1 MANGRLIPSGRSPIR
16 IIAQIELPIA
26 VSAIMTSVAVV
37 PAYRFCDGI
46 AGICSGVVVT
56 IDIDWLSLHDRTQE
70 ATGDHRE
77 PEKGA

>member
-1 MANGRLIPSGRSPIR
+1 MPLAAQGGLNIEKETIVNYTMANGRLIPSGRSPIR

-56 IDIDWLSLHDRTQE
+56 IDI
-70 ATGDHRE
+70 
-77 PEKGA
+77 